1 MLLPHAAKSFELKTI
16 TESIKK
22 MKTKKLTPLTIA
34 PVKRENVA
42 TMATNGNAIAPALNG
57 KKGLSGE
64 MNPFAGDDAE

>member
-1 MLLPHAAKSFELKTI
+1 
-16 TESIKK
+16 